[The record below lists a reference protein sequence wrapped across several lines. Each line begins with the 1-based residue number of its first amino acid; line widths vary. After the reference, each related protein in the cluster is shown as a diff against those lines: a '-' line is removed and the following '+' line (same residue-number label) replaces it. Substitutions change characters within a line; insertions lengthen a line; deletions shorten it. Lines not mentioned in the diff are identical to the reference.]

1 MGNGVTARLPCAP
14 FEDRVYFFTIPGS
27 SVETG
32 LLLHADM
39 LVSAKAADGS
49 YSIRM
54 EGRAHAGVPLNAHRD
69 RATLE
74 PWAPDGIP
82 LGRVLVVP
90 FAAEDLEYVHGTG
103 DEVQRYSGRT
113 PVGISRESLAR
124 DTLRAAFSGLAL
136 PMAVWTTLFYVVW
149 LIVQGI
155 RFDGREIAAGLGLV
169 GGLGLIGGARLI
181 YVSRAFILW
190 RRGKARIQDA
200 PVLSEGLMA
209 PAQAHRIAAVMLGL
223 SALSLISLALL
234 WGSELVGVV
243 VGATGVWLIGPAWAL
258 HLLLRQP
265 EASR

>member
-1 MGNGVTARLPCAP
+1 
-14 FEDRVYFFTIPGS
+14 
-27 SVETG
+27 
-32 LLLHADM
+32 
-39 LVSAKAADGS
+39 
-49 YSIRM
+49 
-54 EGRAHAGVPLNAHRD
+54 
-69 RATLE
+69 
-74 PWAPDGIP
+74 
-82 LGRVLVVP
+82 
-90 FAAEDLEYVHGTG
+90 
-103 DEVQRYSGRT
+103 
-113 PVGISRESLAR
+113 
-124 DTLRAAFSGLAL
+124 
-136 PMAVWTTLFYVVW
+136 MAVWTTLFYVVW